1 MDVRDVELSKIVVPH
16 NRRAAQPAAVKRM
29 ADSLLEIGLLE
40 PIGLTEDFR
49 LIYGRHR
56 LEGYRSL
63 GWSKIPAVIIKAD
76 ALRVE
81 LAEIDEN
88 IQRNS
93 LSAAQEAK
101 ALARRKA
108 IYLALHP
115 ETKPVTERGGPGRGN
130 KTTENISTVSFAE
143 DTAAKTGKTSRS
155 IRSDVAL
162 GEALDDEA
170 AETIDGSPVADNK
183 AELKQLA
190 AMPAEKQ
197 REVAGKIAAGAG
209 SVQEALTGKK
219 KQKRKP
225 KAKPPKLDRCPNC
238 GSTEKDEDGECAECH
253 DPCDEP
259 ADKRE
264 VHPSDDFLF
273 WKNLILSKQKK
284 RGDDPVLLAAWLESI
299 AQIVRDH

>member
-16 NRRAAQPAAVKRM
+16 NRRAAQPAAVKRI

-63 GWSKIPAVIIKAD
+63 GWSKIPSVIIKAD

-115 ETKPVTERGGPGRGN
+115 ETKKGAVNQHT
-130 KTTENISTVSFAE
+130 KDSLSDTMSFSK
-143 DTAAKTGKTSRS
+143 DTADKTGKSSRT
-155 IRSDVAL
+155 IERDVAL